1 MKLKGNR
8 KKFEDWLDLKP
19 VTDEEFEELLNERPR
34 RSEDRGNRGRK
45 KTRMKKAKKE
55 HLYPED
61 LI

>member
-1 MKLKGNR
+1 MKLKGK
-8 KKFEDWLDLKP
+8 KKFEDWLNLKP

-34 RSEDRGNRGRK
+34 RSEDRRRR

-61 LI
+61 FI